1 MTSTAV
7 RPEPGLLR
15 WALGTGLVTAL
26 VLVAAMYIGG
36 DPPGDVPTGLPA
48 PGLITGWGLPAAKVA
63 ADLAGIATVGLL
75 LNGAFLLPSDS
86 DEIRGLA
93 ARAVHGARWAAG
105 LWALA
110 LVVLFTFTVSDTFA
124 RPVPEL
130 GSSVLAGFVV
140 NVDLGRALVA
150 QVLLAVIIAVA
161 AGWTTSV
168 RTAAILTGL
177 SVAGFVPQALTGH
190 AAGAGSHLL
199 AIWTMVGHLSGVSLW
214 VGGLAGLGWIA
225 LRSSRRLPAGAY
237 RFSTLAAWCLVLVA
251 ASGVING
258 LLRIDTAGDLLT
270 GYGQLLI
277 GKVTALVAV
286 GCIGLWHRRATI
298 PALQASI
305 DASDDSRIGGIAARG
320 FARLAAVELII
331 MAAAA
336 ALAVALSRSPTPVPD
351 DRYEGR
357 AAELLGRPVPDAPS
371 LWRMITTW
379 TTDGLG
385 LLIVGLGV
393 ALYIKG
399 VLIVRRQG
407 RSWHWARTVSWL
419 AGLVLIAW
427 ATFGGLGRYSG
438 VVFSAHMTAV
448 AVLTTIAPILLA
460 FAAPAQLAE
469 RALPGPRAPGDVSSR
484 DVFDSWIRSR
494 PLRLL
499 TSPPVAAAIW
509 LAVLYILYLTG
520 LFTYLMLHQPGRSAI
535 TLLLLGSGILF
546 FSSVIGTTSAG
557 VTHTWRLAS
566 LGAAAIGQALFAV
579 VVMAI
584 PRVIGRPYWTFL
596 DRDYVQNM
604 HGDQVVGAALVAALC
619 LVPMMAVFGIV
630 LRHRNR
636 ARETGAVKDP

>member
-1 MTSTAV
+1 M
-7 RPEPGLLR
+7 R

-36 DPPGDVPTGLPA
+36 DPPGDVPAGLPD
-48 PGLITGWGLPAAKVA
+48 PGLVTGWGLPTAKIL
-63 ADLAGIATVGLL
+63 ADLAGIVTVGLL
-75 LNGAFLLPSDS
+75 LTGAFLLPGDG

-110 LVVLFTFTVSDTFA
+110 LVVLFMFTVSDTFA

-140 NVDLGRALVA
+140 NVDLGRALAA
-150 QVLLAVIIAVA
+150 QLILALVIAVV

-214 VGGLAGLGWIA
+214 VGGLVGLGWIA
-225 LRSSRRLPAGAY
+225 LRSSRRLPAGAH
-237 RFSTLAAWCLVLVA
+237 RFSTLAAWCLVIVA
-251 ASGVING
+251 ASGVINA
-258 LLRIDTAGDLLT
+258 LLRIDTAADLMS

-277 GKVTALVAV
+277 GKASALVAL
-286 GCIGLWHRRATI
+286 GCIGLWHRRTTI
-298 PALQASI
+298 PALQSSI
-305 DASDDSRIGGIAARG
+305 DASDDSRIGVVAGRG
-320 FARLAAVELII
+320 FARLAAAELTI

-357 AAELLGRPVPDAPS
+357 AAELLGRPLPDAPS
-371 LWRMITTW
+371 LWRIVTTW

-385 LLIVGLGV
+385 LLIVSIGV

-399 VLIVRRQG
+399 VLVVRQQG
-407 RSWHWARTVSWL
+407 RHWPFARTVSWL
-419 AGLVLIAW
+419 AGMALLGW

-438 VVFSAHMTAV
+438 VVFSAHMAAV
-448 AVLTTIAPILLA
+448 AVLAVIAPILLA
-460 FAAPAQLAE
+460 YAGPVQLAG
-469 RALPGPRAPGDVSSR
+469 RALPGPRTPGDVSPR
-484 DVFDSWIRSR
+484 DIFDGWIKSR
-494 PLRLL
+494 PVRVL

-509 LAVLYILYLTG
+509 LAVLYSLYLTG
-520 LFTYLMLHQPGRSAI
+520 LFTYFMLHQPGRSLI
-535 TLLLLGSGILF
+535 TLLLFGSGVLLF
-546 FSSVIGTTSAG
+546 GSVTGRACDNI
-557 VTHTWRLAS
+557 THAWRVAS
-566 LGAAAIGQALFAV
+566 LGVAAFGHAVFAV
-579 VVMAI
+579 LIMSVSW
-584 PRVIGRPYWTFL
+584 VIGRPYWTFL
-596 DRDYVQNM
+596 DRGYVENM
-604 HGDQVVGAALVAALC
+604 HGDQLVGGALVAALG
-619 LVPMMAVFGIV
+619 LVPMMTVFAVL
-630 LRHRNR
+630 LRHWNQ
-636 ARETGAVKDP
+636 ARETDAMVDR